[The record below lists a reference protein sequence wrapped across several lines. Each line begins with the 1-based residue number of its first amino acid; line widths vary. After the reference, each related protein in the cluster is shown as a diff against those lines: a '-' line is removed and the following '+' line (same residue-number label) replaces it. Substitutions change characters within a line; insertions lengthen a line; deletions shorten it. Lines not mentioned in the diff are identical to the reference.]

1 MKSKDV
7 GTMIEKEL
15 GYKIQ
20 VVIQKEKN
28 NLKVII
34 VELRQIVDVPMHEIV
49 PHLSDDDELRDFLV
63 SKIKSKVFN

>member
-34 VELRQIVDVPMHEIV
+34 VDLRQIVDVPMHEIV

>member
-49 PHLSDDDELRDFLV
+49 PYLSDDDELRDFLV